1 MEELFLQQQDEW
13 ENFEIQS
20 LEDDF
25 NEEDNEYCYQKL
37 KKKAIEYI
45 DLFFQ
50 NKSDMFGNPI
60 NISKIINDE
69 SNIKLVINTTNVVD
83 GIAYAYEI
91 LSLSGISTTPPK
103 GSMLSDDVKLV
114 IKILEECAVLKIPK
128 SSAGGLLLLYLNY
141 CYKL

>member
-1 MEELFLQQQDEW
+1 MFLQQQEEW
-13 ENFEIQS
+13 ENLEIQS
-20 LEDDF
+20 LEGDF
-25 NEEDNEYCYQKL
+25 DEEDNEYCYQKL
-37 KKKAIEYI
+37 KKKAVEYI

-50 NKSDMFGNPI
+50 NKSDMFGNPV

-69 SNIKLVINTTNVVD
+69 NNIKLVINTVDVVD
-83 GIAYAYEI
+83 GISYAYEI
-91 LSLSGISTTPPK
+91 LSLSGINTTPPK

-114 IKILEECAVLKIPK
+114 LGVLEECATLKIPK